1 MNALTQHGAGEGRHE
16 VMSQAEGLTHS
27 TLLMDFL
34 AQAGITPRL
43 LQPSTTEVI
52 VNRPKEIWTYS
63 ADHPYGRYE
72 DAPWLTLD
80 LCRKVANAL
89 AAFNQQRLDVQ
100 HPIHT
105 LKFPDSFP
113 DGVRAQVVISPA
125 CEKDTVA
132 MCMRMP
138 SETRL
143 SLQDYISS
151 GRLDQV
157 KAVSQPRAD
166 LLDWEKQLVK
176 AHQAHDW
183 MVFFRLAVLHKLNI
197 IIFGGPG
204 SGKTTLGKAL
214 VDMFPHDR
222 RMITVEAVNEMVLPH
237 HRNRVHL
244 TYGQH
249 VSPKQL
255 VASTMRMK
263 PDHLFLAEL
272 TGDEAWHYMEILN
285 TGVPGT
291 VTTAHA
297 NDTVSGYARVCGL
310 VKQSEVGKGLDYAY
324 IDRLVR
330 SSFDVVIYM
339 EHTHVKEVHYDPIYK
354 LNLINQLAA

>member
-1 MNALTQHGAGEGRHE
+1 MNAFVERE
-16 VMSQAEGLTHS
+16 SMESIEEGLTHS
-27 TLLMDFL
+27 SLLMGFL
-34 AQAGITPRL
+34 DDAGFTERL
-43 LQPSTTEVI
+43 LKPSTTEVI

-63 ADHPYGRYE
+63 AEHPYGLYE
-72 DAPWLTLD
+72 EAPWLTLD
-80 LCRKVANAL
+80 LCKRVANAL
-89 AAFNQQRLDVQ
+89 AAFNHQRLDVQ
-100 HPIHT
+100 NPIHT
-105 LKFPDSFP
+105 LKLPETAFPE
-113 DGVRAQVVISPA
+113 GVRAQVVTAPA
-125 CEKDTVA
+125 CQKDTVA
-132 MCMRMP
+132 MCIRMP
-138 SETRL
+138 SETRF
-143 SLQDYISS
+143 SLEDYIRS
-151 GRLDQV
+151 GRLANV
-157 KAVSQPRAD
+157 EAISQARAD
-166 LLDWEKQLVK
+166 LLPWEKLLVK
-176 AHQAHDW
+176 AHHQREW
-183 MVFFRLAVLHKLNI
+183 MTFFKLAVEHKLNI

-214 VDMFPHDR
+214 VDMFPHER
-222 RMITVEAVNEMVLPH
+222 RMITVEAVNEMVLPN

-249 VSPKQL
+249 VTPKQL

-310 VKQSEVGKGLDYAY
+310 VKQSEIGKGLDYEY
-324 IDRLVR
+324 IERLVR

-339 EHTHVKEVHYDPIYK
+339 EQTYVKEVHYDPLHK
-354 LNLINQLAA
+354 LALLNQAAA